1 MCLNFTLELVLEFD
15 MLIDNHNREINYVRL
30 AVTDR
35 CNLRCNYC
43 MPAEGIN
50 FAKKDTLFSIDE
62 LSRLSKILVSQGV
75 DKIRITGG
83 EPFVRKD
90 LMVLFRSLSEMDGL
104 KDISVTTN
112 ATLIGPYID
121 ELKEL
126 GIKNINVSMD
136 AINRETFERITR
148 RNQYDTVYNNMIRLI
163 TEGFNVRINF
173 IALQGQNTD
182 DILPM
187 LELTKHY
194 EVSVRFLE
202 EMPFN
207 GGSKTFDSI
216 VWDYK
221 RILEYIKNAYP
232 DYRMLESP
240 KTSTSI
246 NYQIPGFKGTFGVIP
261 SFSRTFCGTCNRLRI
276 SATGDVITCLYAK
289 ASMNIRDI
297 LRSENSEEKV
307 KEQILK
313 AVGSRAKTGFEA
325 QQKYDGVFDNSM
337 TSIGG

>member
-1 MCLNFTLELVLEFD
+1 
-15 MLIDNHNREINYVRL
+15 
-30 AVTDR
+30 
-35 CNLRCNYC
+35 
-43 MPAEGIN
+43 MPAEGID
-50 FAKKDTLFSIDE
+50 FAKNDKLFTIDE
-62 LSRLSKILVSQGV
+62 LSRLSEILVAQGV

-90 LMVLFRSLSEMDGL
+90 LMVLLRHLAQMKGL

-126 GIKNINVSMD
+126 GILNINVSMD
-136 AINRETFERITR
+136 AVDRATFEKITR
-148 RNQYDTVYNNMIRLI
+148 RKEYDTVHNNMIRLI
-163 TEGFNVRINF
+163 SEGFNVRINF
-173 IALQGQNTD
+173 IALEGQNTE

-194 EVSVRFLE
+194 DVSVRYLE

-207 GGSKTFDSI
+207 GGSKTFASI
-216 VWDYK
+216 AWDYK
-221 RILEYIKNAYP
+221 RILAYIKESYP
-232 DYRMLESP
+232 DYYKLESP
-240 KTSTSI
+240 KTSTSV
-246 NYQIPGFKGTFGVIP
+246 NYKIPGFKGTFGVIP

-289 ASMNIRDI
+289 ASVNIRDI
-297 LRSENSEEKV
+297 LRNENSSEKV
-307 KEQILK
+307 EQEILK
-313 AVGSRAKTGFEA
+313 AIGSRAKTGFEA
-325 QQKYDGVFDNSM
+325 QEKYKGVFDNSM

>member
-1 MCLNFTLELVLEFD
+1 MLV
-15 MLIDNHNREINYVRL
+15 DNHNRTINYLRL

-43 MPAEGIN
+43 MPEEGIN
-50 FAKKDTLFSIDE
+50 FAKSDKLFTIDE
-62 LSRLSKILVSQGV
+62 LVRLSELMVAQGI

-90 LMVLFRSLSEMDGL
+90 LMVLLRRMAALDGL
-104 KDISVTTN
+104 NDISVTTN

-148 RNQYDTVYNNMIRLI
+148 RNHYDVVYNNMIRLI

-173 IALQGQNTD
+173 IALDGQNTE
-182 DILPM
+182 DIIPM

-194 EVSVRFLE
+194 NVSVRFLE

-207 GGSKTFDSI
+207 GGSKEFQTI
-216 VWDYK
+216 KWDFKAILKHIKEAHPAYYK
-221 RILEYIKNAYP
+221 
-232 DYRMLESP
+232 LESP

-246 NYQIPGFKGTFGVIP
+246 NYKIPGFKGTFGVIP
-261 SFSRTFCGTCNRLRI
+261 SFSRTFCGSCNRLRI

-289 ASMNIRDI
+289 ASANLRDI
-297 LRSENSEEKV
+297 MRADDVEKNI
-307 KEQILK
+307 KSAILK

-325 QQKYDGVFDNSM
+325 QEQYKDVFSNSM

>member
-1 MCLNFTLELVLEFD
+1 
-15 MLIDNHNREINYVRL
+15 MLIDNHNRKINYLRL

-43 MPAEGIN
+43 MPSEGIDFVKN
-50 FAKKDTLFSIDE
+50 DKLFTIDE
-62 LSRLSKILVSQGV
+62 LSRLSSILVSQGI

-90 LMVLFRSLSEMDGL
+90 LMVLLRQLAQMEGL
-104 KDISVTTN
+104 EDISITTN
-112 ATLIGPYID
+112 ATLIGPHID

-126 GIKNINVSMD
+126 GIKNINVSLD
-136 AINRETFERITR
+136 AIDKATFERITR
-148 RNQYDTVYNNMIRLI
+148 RDQYDTVHNNLIRLI

-173 IALQGQNTD
+173 IALEGQNTQ
-182 DILPM
+182 DILPI

-194 EVSVRFLE
+194 DVSVRYLE

-207 GGSKTFDSI
+207 GGAKTFNTI
-216 VWDYK
+216 AWDYK
-221 RILEYIKNAYP
+221 RILEHIKNAHPEY
-232 DYRMLESP
+232 YKLESP
-240 KTSTSI
+240 ETSTSI
-246 NYQIPGFKGTFGVIP
+246 NYKIPGFKGSFGVIP
-261 SFSRTFCGTCNRLRI
+261 SFSRTFCGSCNRLRI

-289 ASMNIRDI
+289 ASANLRDI
-297 LRSENSEEKV
+297 LRGTDSEEKV
-307 KEQILK
+307 KAEILK

-325 QQKYDGVFDNSM
+325 QEKYKDVFTNSM

>member
-1 MCLNFTLELVLEFD
+1 MLV
-15 MLIDNHNREINYVRL
+15 DNHNRTINYLRL

-43 MPAEGIN
+43 MPEEGIN
-50 FAKKDTLFSIDE
+50 FAKNDKLFTIDE
-62 LSRLSKILVSQGV
+62 LVKLSEIVVSQGI

-90 LMVLFRSLSEMDGL
+90 LMVLLRRLSKLDGL
-104 KDISVTTN
+104 NDISVTTN

-148 RNQYDTVYNNMIRLI
+148 RNQYDVVYNNMIRLI

-173 IALQGQNTD
+173 IALEGQNTD

-194 EVSVRFLE
+194 NVSVRFLE

-207 GGSKTFDSI
+207 GGSKEFQNI
-216 VWDYK
+216 KWDFK
-221 RILEYIKNAYP
+221 TILEHIRVGHPEYYK
-232 DYRMLESP
+232 LESP

-246 NYQIPGFKGTFGVIP
+246 NYKIPGFKGTFGVIP
-261 SFSRTFCGTCNRLRI
+261 SFSRTFCGSCNRLRI
-276 SATGDVITCLYAK
+276 TATGDVITCLYAK
-289 ASMNIRDI
+289 ASANLRDIMRADNVDSNIRA
-297 LRSENSEEKV
+297 E
-307 KEQILK
+307 ILK

-325 QQKYDGVFDNSM
+325 QEKYKDVFSNSM

>member
-1 MCLNFTLELVLEFD
+1 MDAF
-15 MLIDNHNREINYVRL
+15 MLIDNHNRKINYLRL

-43 MPAEGIN
+43 MPSEGIN
-50 FAKKDTLFSIDE
+50 FSKNDKLFTIDE
-62 LSRLSKILVSQGV
+62 LTRLSKIMVEMGV
-75 DKIRITGG
+75 DKIRLTGG

-90 LMVLFRSLSEMDGL
+90 LMVLLRQLTTLDGL
-104 KDISVTTN
+104 QDISITTN

-126 GIKNINVSMD
+126 GIKNINVSLD

-148 RNQYDTVYNNMIRLI
+148 RDQYDTVHNNLIRLI

-173 IALQGQNTD
+173 IALEHQNIQ
-182 DILPM
+182 DILPI
-187 LELTKHY
+187 LELMKHY
-194 EVSVRFLE
+194 PVSVRFLE

-207 GGSKTFDSI
+207 GGSKKFNTI
-216 VWDYK
+216 AWDYK
-221 RILEYIKNAYP
+221 RILEHIQSEYP
-232 DYRMLESP
+232 EIEQLESP

-246 NYQIPGFKGTFGVIP
+246 NYKIKGHAGTFGLIP
-261 SFSRTFCGTCNRLRI
+261 SFTRTFCGSCNRLRI
-276 SATGDVITCLYAK
+276 SATGDVITCLYGK
-289 ASMNIRDI
+289 PKMNLRTLMRNENAEENVKKEI
-297 LRSENSEEKV
+297 LR
-307 KEQILK
+307 

-325 QQKYDGVFDNSM
+325 QEKHTGVFDSSM